1 MVTHIARLGKIIG
14 QYSPEDLANA
24 LTWGWIEGGDHWWR
38 AGMKDWK
45 LVSSESPLLPEPPPI
60 TINPGFVRGEQPILT
75 TEQSERLLRGED
87 LKSVL
92 TPEQI
97 AKLPRGTPPR
107 NFFLSPADEG
117 E

>member
-45 LVSSESPLLPEPPPI
+45 LVSAESPLIPEHPKPIGPTRPIIVGRANISLGPRKDLPD
-60 TINPGFVRGEQPILT
+60 R
-75 TEQSERLLRGED
+75 
-87 LKSVL
+87 K
-92 TPEQI
+92 
-97 AKLPRGTPPR
+97 
-107 NFFLSPADEG
+107 FFN
-117 E
+117 